1 MTTRPCIDFGSHGP
15 FAIGLGMKASPL
27 AAKKGWLV
35 AICIGASVMA
45 RDHDG
50 YCAMK
55 STARSA
61 GRQCGLP
68 LGTYALVRFS
78 RHCLRGLRREWI
90 RPDQLRQC
98 PDCGA
103 PDQRALVAKQTLGL
117 RREATVRGVADR
129 DQHIADEA
137 VAAGALDRRF
147 CESRAE
153 RRVIEPRKLGELRCA
168 QLVARA
174 REIGHRLQFEN
185 TWPVGQGFPFGLY
198 EPGDSAF
205 GS

>member
-1 MTTRPCIDFGSHGP
+1 MIWARSPMTTRPCIDFGSHGP

-50 YCAMK
+50 FCAMK
-55 STARSA
+55 STARRA
-61 GRQCGLP
+61 GRQCSGP
-68 LGTYALVRFS
+68 FRTHVFVRLDC
-78 RHCLRGLRREWI
+78 HCLRSLRRK
-90 RPDQLRQC
+90 RLAVDQLRQC

-147 CESRAE
+147 G
-153 RRVIEPRKLGELRCA
+153 K
-168 QLVARA
+168 ARA
-174 REIGHRLQFEN
+174 KRGIVETRELGKFWRAQI
-185 TWPVGQGFPFGLY
+185 V
-198 EPGDSAF
+198 
-205 GS
+205 